1 VTRSQAPYRL
11 KHESKMK
18 TIEEQRV
25 EARLLAYNIL
35 GVEGHARAWDGTRK
49 NDKHLN
55 THINCTNE
63 TTSWLV
69 HSWNFLVLGQAMSN
83 LRFTRLTTARTWGK
97 PPSSPLL
104 YTLCLSTRPTSRWHF
119 VMGLPRL
126 WGPITL
132 CADLW
137 LKWSLKQSYNPL
149 QDLSNGMLH
158 TTCMQGN
165 WVHSRLLAV

>member
-1 VTRSQAPYRL
+1 MQSLNNKCGIQVFKKVSSLVTRSQAPYRL

-69 HSWNFLVLGQAMSN
+69 HS
-83 LRFTRLTTARTWGK
+83 
-97 PPSSPLL
+97 
-104 YTLCLSTRPTSRWHF
+104 
-119 VMGLPRL
+119 
-126 WGPITL
+126 
-132 CADLW
+132 
-137 LKWSLKQSYNPL
+137 
-149 QDLSNGMLH
+149 
-158 TTCMQGN
+158 
-165 WVHSRLLAV
+165 